1 MGTHPHGSRDL
12 HPRDEPDAVTV
23 EDGYPD
29 SGTGPDRGGRPDRR
43 RDDRDT
49 RPPDSGT
56 SSGAPQGQDA

>member
-1 MGTHPHGSRDL
+1 M
-12 HPRDEPDAVTV
+12 TV
-23 EDGYPD
+23 EDGHPD